1 MSVTRKGEKT
11 ASQSKRKPQRV
22 PSAASLNRRLRNS
35 EKKRA
40 TILDAALSTFSQY
53 GLHGA
58 SIDQIALQ
66 ADVSKTNLFYYFS
79 SKEELYVSVLRELL
93 DLWLK
98 PLRAFTVEQD
108 PIEAIRD

>member
-58 SIDQIALQ
+58 SIELADSPLGGLQ
-66 ADVSKTNLFYYFS
+66 
-79 SKEELYVSVLRELL
+79 VSVHLPRQPVAE
-93 DLWLK
+93 
-98 PLRAFTVEQD
+98 
-108 PIEAIRD
+108 